1 MANTL
6 KQEILEEIAKIPE
19 IDTNKDTEYAVI
31 PDGAFR
37 ENQKIERM
45 VIPDGVTEIGDYAFD
60 GCTGLTE
67 IHIPDSVMEI
77 GDGAFEDCSGLKT
90 IVIHE
95 GLDLSFAEVPD
106 GVTIIER

>member
-37 ENQKIERM
+37 ENQIIERM
-45 VIPDGVTEIGDYAFD
+45 VIPDG
-60 GCTGLTE
+60 
-67 IHIPDSVMEI
+67 VMEI